1 MYNAMKSYGV
11 TQLENHT
18 CGFRGFG
25 FILVSRHGLG
35 DWYFEECLL
44 LIIHL
49 FYSSCVIP
57 VGGVVFYNPCT
68 ASPKDSFYQNS
79 ILAQSP
85 LHPF

>member
-57 VGGVVFYNPCT
+57 VGGGLFFITLGLPPLKIV
-68 ASPKDSFYQNS
+68 S
-79 ILAQSP
+79 IRTQ
-85 LHPF
+85 F